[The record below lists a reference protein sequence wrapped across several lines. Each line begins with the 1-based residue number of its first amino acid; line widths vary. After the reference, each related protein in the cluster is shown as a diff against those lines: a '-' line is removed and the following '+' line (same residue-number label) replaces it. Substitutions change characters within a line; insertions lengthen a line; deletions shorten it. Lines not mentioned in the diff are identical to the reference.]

1 MVGREVEPRLCKGL
15 EVAEVAE
22 VAEVDMF
29 QPRREQKELLGT
41 GDGEQ
46 RWEWKFVALE

>member
-15 EVAEVAE
+15 EVAE